1 MLKSNLW
8 SADFVFFDNLLSS
21 PRCLEIG
28 ILLNTRKLESNISIL
43 WLLCRRPPPLPNR
56 PTFRFKTS
64 VWFWCC
70 RFYTV
75 FWCKIKFSLFVSYFR
90 MELFCMAVQ
99 CHLQLKLVLFGS
111 FRLPPVLSYVTYG
124 SFKVTSG

>member
-21 PRCLEIG
+21 PRWLEIG
-28 ILLNTRKLESNISIL
+28 ILLNTRKLESNISIF
-43 WLLCRRPPPLPNR
+43 WLLCRPPPPQFH
-56 PTFRFKTS
+56 TFRFKTS
-64 VWFWCC
+64 VGFWCC

-90 MELFCMAVQ
+90 MDLFCMAVQ
-99 CHLQLKLVLFGS
+99 CYLQLMHVLFGS
-111 FRLPPVLSYVTYG
+111 FRLPPVLSYFTYG